1 MRSPSPA
8 ASLPTSVTS
17 ASTATASISFGPEH
31 LALLTPVSLLSLGSL
46 AAFHLLQQLALSDPP
61 THVGFVHAKY
71 HLPLDREGRK
81 NTVEYFRLLSLICT
95 GLIAAV
101 SKRPESRGCAQPC
114 CRRARPHR
122 VAGAVLSYGA
132 PCSSGSLTPTGCHP
146 HPASSGPPASQK

>member
-81 NTVEYFRLLSLICT
+81 NSWVFQTAVFDLHRTNRCCVQEARVP
-95 GLIAAV
+95 GLRTAVLPQGPAAQ
-101 SKRPESRGCAQPC
+101 RGRGCALLRCPLFLWV
-114 CRRARPHR
+114 P
-122 VAGAVLSYGA
+122 
-132 PCSSGSLTPTGCHP
+132 HP
-146 HPASSGPPASQK
+146 HGLPPSPCQLRAAS